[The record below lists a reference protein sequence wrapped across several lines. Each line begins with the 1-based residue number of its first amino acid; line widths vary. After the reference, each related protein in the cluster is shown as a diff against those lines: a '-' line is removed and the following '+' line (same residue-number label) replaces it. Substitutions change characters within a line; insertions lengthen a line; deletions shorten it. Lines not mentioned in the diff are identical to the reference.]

1 MLRNFNLWGICALVL
16 TGCAPAASGVIRL
29 PELQLKDSKVS
40 MNAELSYVLQVQLT
54 NPNPFPLHLKNISG
68 QWILNGKISHA
79 LKLPDLVLP
88 PSGNLSY
95 NLNTTGPIP
104 DGFKTDKTHTFRFD
118 GGYLLEAQGKQTTL
132 QEYTLWQGAFRLP

>member
-1 MLRNFNLWGICALVL
+1 MLVL
-16 TGCAPAASGVIRL
+16 TGCAPAASGVIHL
-29 PELQLKDSKVS
+29 PEMLLKGSNVTLNKMS
-40 MNAELSYVLQVQLT
+40 MNLELSYALQVQLT

-68 QWILNGKISHA
+68 QWILDGKPSHT

-104 DGFKTDKTHTFRFD
+104 EGFRTDKTHTFRFD
-118 GGYLLEAQGKQTTL
+118 GGYLLEAQGKQTIL

>member
-29 PELQLKDSKVS
+29 PEMLLKDSKVT

-54 NPNPFPLHLKNISG
+54 NPNAFPLVMKNISG
-68 QWILNGKISHA
+68 QWILDGKISHT

-88 PSGNLSY
+88 PSGNLSH
-95 NLNTTGPIP
+95 NFTTTGPIP
-104 DGFKTDKTHTFRFD
+104 EGFKPDKTHTFRFD

>member
-1 MLRNFNLWGICALVL
+1 MLVL
-16 TGCAPAASGVIRL
+16 TGCAPAASGVIHL
-29 PELQLKDSKVS
+29 PEMLLKGSNVTLNKMS
-40 MNAELSYVLQVQLT
+40 MNLELSYALQVQLT

-68 QWILNGKISHA
+68 QWILDGKPSHT

-104 DGFKTDKTHTFRFD
+104 EGFRTDKTHTFRFD